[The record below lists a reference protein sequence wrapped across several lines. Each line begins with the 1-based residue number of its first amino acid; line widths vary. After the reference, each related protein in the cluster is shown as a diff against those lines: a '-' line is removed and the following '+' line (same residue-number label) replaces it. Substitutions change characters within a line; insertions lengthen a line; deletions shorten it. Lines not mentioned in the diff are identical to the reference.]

1 MAVTIKDVAKRANV
15 SVATVSLVIHNNSRI
30 SQETRKRVLKAIREL
45 NYHPSRFARGLVS
58 KKSGNI
64 GFILTEDHFSR
75 SEPFYTQV
83 FLGTEF
89 QAREH
94 EYYILLTTVPENFST
109 GDPLPRFVLENNV
122 EGVILAGKVPQALIE
137 GLEQFHLPL
146 VFVDYVPPKGNYPAV
161 MIDNIA
167 GGLMATNHLI
177 GCRHRKIAFVGGDL
191 EHPSITERF
200 QGYKMALEKAGID
213 YSPRYVV
220 VDEPLPTRECGY
232 EAGKK
237 LLDKAGDVTAVFAC
251 NDAMA
256 IGLLQYFKER
266 GVNVPR
272 DISLI
277 GFDDVEADLSL
288 DPPLTTIRVSKVD
301 LGVEAI
307 NLIAEILK
315 KGRSNPHKILVPVEL
330 VIRQSTCSI

>member
-30 SQETRKRVLKAIREL
+30 SRETRKRVLKAIREL

-58 KKSGNI
+58 QKSGNI

-94 EYYILLTTVPENFST
+94 EYYILLTTVPENYSHN
-109 GDPLPRFVLENNV
+109 DPLPRFVLENNV

-146 VFVDYVPPKGNYPAV
+146 VFVDYVPPRGNYPAV

-191 EHPSITERF
+191 DHPSITERF

-213 YSPRYVV
+213 YHSRYVV
-220 VDEPLPTRECGY
+220 VDEPLPTREYGY

-266 GVNVPR
+266 GLNVPG